1 MTAYLYTKVPLCGAS
16 DVNYFYR
23 YFETF
28 DVVSEVAADDRV
40 KMTQMMTECASQEER
55 GDLSNG

>member
-1 MTAYLYTKVPLCGAS
+1 MPVWRYS

-40 KMTQMMTECASQEER
+40 KMTQMMAECASQEER
-55 GDLSNG
+55 GDFGGAG